1 MFQVGIKNRF
11 RAGHYL
17 RGDFGDET
25 RPHEHEYVLEWI
37 CSTVALDENGFS
49 VDIALMEE
57 LLAAAVQAVEGKLLN
72 DLEFFQER
80 QASVENMARFFHR
93 RLFDALEGRGYPLST
108 VVQSEIR
115 IWESDTAW
123 ASYLFP

>member
-11 RAGHYL
+11 RARHFL
-17 RGDFGDET
+17 RGDFGEESH
-25 RPHEHEYVLEWI
+25 PHEHEYVLEWV
-37 CSTVALDENGFS
+37 CSTAALDENGFS

-57 LLAAAVQAVEGKLLN
+57 LLAEAVASIEGQLLN

-80 QASVENMARFFHR
+80 QPSVENMARFFHR
-93 RLFDALEGRGYPLST
+93 RLFDALEGRGYAVST
-108 VVQSEIR
+108 VLRAEIR
-115 IWESDTAW
+115 IWESETAW